1 MWLKELKQIIQHK
14 IRALRIFFSLQQDH
28 PMYNW
33 KYPNWFSF
41 LFPSECVMVA
51 HAIFNKYK
59 LTQNLLGKKLS
70 NISNTCK
77 KNGIEVC
84 DQTHL
89 ANCLLVLNYIVYG
102 HFY

>member
-1 MWLKELKQIIQHK
+1 
-14 IRALRIFFSLQQDH
+14 
-28 PMYNW
+28 
-33 KYPNWFSF
+33 
-41 LFPSECVMVA
+41 MVA